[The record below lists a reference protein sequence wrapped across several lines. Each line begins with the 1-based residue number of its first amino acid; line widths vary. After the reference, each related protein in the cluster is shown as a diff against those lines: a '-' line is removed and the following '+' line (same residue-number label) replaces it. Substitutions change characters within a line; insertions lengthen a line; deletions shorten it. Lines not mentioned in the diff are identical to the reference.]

1 MVVFMAGNVRN
12 LLAKLWDKILWLQ
25 NELDNRVMQDLE
37 IEGHC
42 VLSGAFMT
50 LCGVCMAIVLLV
62 AIGFA
67 LDEVD
72 IEHTSRALARFL
84 KFF

>member
-1 MVVFMAGNVRN
+1 MVVFTAINVRN
-12 LLAKLWDKILWLQ
+12 HLAKLWDKILWLQ
-25 NELDNRVMQDLE
+25 QEFGNRVIQDLE

-42 VLSGAFMT
+42 VLSGAFMM
-50 LCGVCMAIVLLV
+50 LCRVCMAIVLLV

-72 IEHTSRALARFL
+72 IEHATRALARFL
-84 KFF
+84 KIF